1 MMRTTDQKPWAR
13 SYPQGLGPDLELVK
27 TGTLVDL
34 FEASA
39 RDFADRAAFE
49 SFGARLSYREIAH
62 HARAI
67 ASGLQRLG
75 LKKGDRVGVMAPS
88 VMACAPILFGVIA
101 GGFVLVPVDPAASPA
116 ELTAQLNDSAARV
129 LFVTETSAHIVCDAL
144 ESLETLERAIIMAPG
159 DLAGWRGFLANVM
172 MRRVRRR
179 VKPYTLFATL
189 PFDGF
194 IEWGAGESPESVD
207 LTPDDVAIL
216 LYEGADGRG
225 AMLAHRNLL
234 AGITQCELWFGA
246 QLDLTAP
253 PVLAHNLPLS
263 NSLALVAHWLFIFAI
278 GGRQTL
284 IADER
289 DIGDVVKAL
298 QKSPPDVLALT
309 GSLYSALAG
318 GQAVSKSSLSHRALC
333 LGANVATD
341 LAARWTNVTGRTI
354 VQSYGRPQAPLI
366 SMNCFENPQ
375 SASVGYPLPGS
386 DAQIRD
392 GELWVQG
399 PQTMAGFWN
408 RPEESAQAIANGF
421 VRIGDRASLDDSG
434 ALRLEI

>member
-1 MMRTTDQKPWAR
+1 
-13 SYPQGLGPDLELVK
+13 
-27 TGTLVDL
+27 
-34 FEASA
+34 
-39 RDFADRAAFE
+39 
-49 SFGARLSYREIAH
+49 
-62 HARAI
+62 
-67 ASGLQRLG
+67 
-75 LKKGDRVGVMAPS
+75 MAPS

-246 QLDLTAP
+246 QLKPSAP
-253 PVLAHNLPLS
+253 MVLAHNLPLS
-263 NSLALVAHWLFIFAI
+263 NSLALVAYWLFAFSL
-278 GGRQTL
+278 GGQQTL

-298 QKSPPDVLALT
+298 RKSPPNILALT
-309 GSLYSALAG
+309 GSLYGALAG
-318 GQAVSKSSLSHRALC
+318 GQALSKANFSQLILC
-333 LGANVATD
+333 IGANVAPEF
-341 LAARWTNVTGRTI
+341 AALWARASGRTI
-354 VQSYGRPQAPLI
+354 IQA
-366 SMNCFENPQ
+366 
-375 SASVGYPLPGS
+375 
-386 DAQIRD
+386 
-392 GELWVQG
+392 
-399 PQTMAGFWN
+399 
-408 RPEESAQAIANGF
+408 
-421 VRIGDRASLDDSG
+421 
-434 ALRLEI
+434 